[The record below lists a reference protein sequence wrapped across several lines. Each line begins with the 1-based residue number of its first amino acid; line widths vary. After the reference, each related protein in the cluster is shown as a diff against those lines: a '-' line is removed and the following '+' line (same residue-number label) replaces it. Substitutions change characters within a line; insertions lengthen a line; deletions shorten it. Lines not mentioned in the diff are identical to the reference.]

1 MMRFGF
7 LGSGSEGN
15 SLLIEARD
23 GASVTRV
30 LLDCGFGLRETAR
43 RLERL
48 GVTPDGLDA
57 VLVTHEHGDHV
68 GSAYAFAARHGLP
81 VFTTHGTW
89 LATSHLRGADKAD
102 VRVIGADYTFE
113 IGNLQVLPYTVP
125 HDAREPVQ
133 FVLSDG
139 DARLGVLTDAGM
151 ETPYLVARLAG
162 VDALV
167 LECNHDREMLRNSV
181 YPPSLKR
188 RIGGDFGHLANEVAA
203 AILARVAHS
212 GLGRVVAAHLSQQ
225 NNTPALATGALA
237 AALGAGPDDIL
248 VADQYEGL
256 GWQAVKGSI

>member
-1 MMRFGF
+1 M
-7 LGSGSEGN
+7 
-15 SLLIEARD
+15 
-23 GASVTRV
+23 
-30 LLDCGFGLRETAR
+30 
-43 RLERL
+43 
-48 GVTPDGLDA
+48 
-57 VLVTHEHGDHV
+57 
-68 GSAYAFAARHGLP
+68 
-81 VFTTHGTW
+81 
-89 LATSHLRGADKAD
+89 
-102 VRVIGADYTFE
+102 
-113 IGNLQVLPYTVP
+113 P

-237 AALGAGPDDIL
+237 AALGTVPDDIL

-256 GWQAVKGSI
+256 GWQTVKG

>member
-15 SLLIEARD
+15 SLLIESCA
-23 GASVTRV
+23 GATATRV

-48 GVTPDGLDA
+48 GVQPDQLDA

-81 VFTTHGTW
+81 VYTSHGTW
-89 LATSHLRGADKAD
+89 LATSHLRGAAHAD
-102 VRVIGADYTFE
+102 VRVCGADHPFAVGDLE
-113 IGNLQVLPYTVP
+113 ILPYTVP
-125 HDAREPVQ
+125 HDAREPLQ
-133 FVLSDG
+133 FVLGDG

-151 ETPYLVARLAG
+151 LTPYVTARLSG
-162 VDALV
+162 VHALV
-167 LECNHDREMLRNSV
+167 LECNHDRELLRNSA

-203 AILARVAHS
+203 EILACVVHD
-212 GLGRVVAAHLSQQ
+212 GLERVVAAHLSKQ
-225 NNTPALATGALA
+225 NNTRELATSALAGV
-237 AALGAGPDDIL
+237 LGEGRAEIL
-248 VADQYEGL
+248 VADQEAGL
-256 GWQAVKGSI
+256 DWQPVRA